1 MTKYYKFL
9 SERLVTGYAW
19 FAHPDIGEWTEPV
32 EGELE
37 LCENGYHVATRDNCI
52 FWLNARMFEVE
63 VDDVVDD
70 RDKSVCRRERLIREI
85 KVDKQV
91 FVDIANEAA
100 QIAEEYAEAAR
111 YATHA
116 TDATAAAYYAA
127 IAAAHAAHAAL
138 HVEYDKVVK
147 QLSNKFIDMVGE

>member
-63 VDDVVDD
+63 VDDVVDHE
-70 RDKSVCRRERLIREI
+70 DKSVCRRERLIREI
-85 KVDKQV
+85 KVDRQV
-91 FVDIANEAA
+91 FVDMVDEAVKLASDTANAA
-100 QIAEEYAEAAR
+100 YYVVR
-111 YATHA
+111 
-116 TDATAAAYYAA
+116 ATAATAAGAAYYAA
-127 IAAAHAAHAAL
+127 GAAHYAAL
-138 HVEYDKVVK
+138 ADQDTIK
-147 QLSNKFIDMVGE
+147 QLSNKFMDMIGE